1 MAIAK
6 IDPRQWVTPEDL
18 DVSPDLLGLP
28 LARPWRRAAAMAVD
42 LAAIGVVASL
52 GNGWWFA
59 ALVVLAGAQ
68 AWAER
73 RGRSAPRWA
82 WALAAL
88 LALAGLQQGWRSGS
102 GADGARE
109 LDADVTW
116 EAPGV
121 GLIVRRGDE
130 AASSASVASVAG
142 GGVPSPAAVDGA
154 ASGPAVAASAVP
166 AGRPVD
172 AAQAIAAAASAMVAE
187 VATAARIAELE
198 AELAEAR
205 KPAPLKWRDRWLG
218 WWDDL
223 ARGYGW
229 SIAYFSLLP
238 ARWRGQTLGKRWLG
252 LRVVE
257 LTGKPMTVLQ
267 CLKRYGGYAAGMAT
281 GGLGFLQVLWDP
293 NRQALHD
300 KAAHTVVI
308 DLRVAQR
315 LSPEHWAA
323 LRGTP
328 PR

>member
-1 MAIAK
+1 MPVAK

-18 DVSPDLLGLP
+18 DVSPTLLGLP
-28 LARPWRRAAAMAVD
+28 LARPSRRAAAMAVD

-68 AWAER
+68 ALAER
-73 RGRSAPRWA
+73 RGSTAPRWT
-82 WALAAL
+82 WALAAM
-88 LALAGLQQGWRSGS
+88 LALVGLQQSWRGGS
-102 GADGARE
+102 ADNGTRG

-130 AASSASVASVAG
+130 AASSASAASVAG
-142 GGVPSPAAVDGA
+142 GVAPSPAM
-154 ASGPAVAASAVP
+154 S
-166 AGRPVD
+166 
-172 AAQAIAAAASAMVAE
+172 AAASAMVAE
-187 VATAARIAELE
+187 VTPAARIAELE

-257 LTGKPMTVLQ
+257 LTGKPMTVMQ

-323 LRGTP
+323 LRGPSSDAAALRGP
-328 PR
+328 PSNDTVPRGDPASPPQ